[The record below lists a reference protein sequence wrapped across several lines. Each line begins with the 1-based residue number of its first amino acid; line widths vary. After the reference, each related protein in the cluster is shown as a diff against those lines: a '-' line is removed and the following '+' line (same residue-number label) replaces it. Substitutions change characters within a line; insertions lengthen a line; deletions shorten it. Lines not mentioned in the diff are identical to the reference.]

1 MRLQSFAAVLFDM
14 DGTLVDTE
22 PVWHQAE
29 ISIFT
34 EHGIPWTVEDALQL
48 TGLNLTSAAEF
59 MQRQGVT
66 LGTQQIVERL
76 TTRVLTS
83 LGDDVITHPTT
94 IGVLNAAR
102 RLGLPTALVTA
113 SPRVIA
119 DAVLPHLPPSG
130 FDVLVTAEDVT
141 NGKPDPEPYLTAARR
156 LDVDPADCL
165 VLEDSRYGI
174 ASGLAAGCT
183 VLSVGP
189 SAGQVEGAPPLEG
202 TLVV

>member
-76 TTRVLTS
+76 TELQG
-83 LGDDVITHPTT
+83 LGMTYAIAYFVEAAYDTTGIELFEREVIP
-94 IGVLNAAR
+94 
-102 RLGLPTALVTA
+102 ALA
-113 SPRVIA
+113 
-119 DAVLPHLPPSG
+119 
-130 FDVLVTAEDVT
+130 
-141 NGKPDPEPYLTAARR
+141 
-156 LDVDPADCL
+156 
-165 VLEDSRYGI
+165 
-174 ASGLAAGCT
+174 
-183 VLSVGP
+183 
-189 SAGQVEGAPPLEG
+189 
-202 TLVV
+202 